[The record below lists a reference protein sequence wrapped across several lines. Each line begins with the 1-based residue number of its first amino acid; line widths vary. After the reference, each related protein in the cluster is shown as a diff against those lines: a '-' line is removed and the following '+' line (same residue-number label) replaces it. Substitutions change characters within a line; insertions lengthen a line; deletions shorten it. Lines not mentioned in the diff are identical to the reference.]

1 MDIPLPP
8 SPPRPSSGAVEYSP
22 SHVTS
27 PQTDEDDDYIP
38 NVPKFDQKNENVVD
52 QKVVEGKKYTAP
64 PPTKSAIVIDLKR
77 NPKVLGTAR
86 VANLLSSFKAMKPG
100 SITMDLAKPARTR
113 IPKLKNFDD
122 DETEQVILTMLG
134 SRHTRH
140 FQTQYCDI
148 TIKI

>member
-27 PQTDEDDDYIP
+27 PQTDEDDDYTP
-38 NVPKFDQKNENVVD
+38 NVPKFDKKTE
-52 QKVVEGKKYTAP
+52 KVEEKKAP
-64 PPTKSAIVIDLKR
+64 VPPTTKSTIVIDLKR

-86 VANLLSSFKAMKPG
+86 VANLLSSFKATKPG
-100 SITMDLAKPARTR
+100 SISMDLAKPARTR

-122 DETEQVILTMLG
+122 DETEQVIFHDL
-134 SRHTRH
+134 
-140 FQTQYCDI
+140 DI
-148 TIKI
+148 LH